1 MMCVWAP
8 ASCCATTLEQNFHC
22 WNIAAVKVCVIHG
35 PGWVPS
41 DISGTFLSLEFDRS
55 PEECSTECRRRPD
68 CAAFEWEKPHCRLM
82 VSTEKGQ
89 KIEWNAKSSIQ
100 QVVRLNNC
108 SEEHMSLNFSLTDVK
123 YLDGMFAPVNVYRG
137 EASYSRP
144 GSNPERQLR
153 LAQRSHVRNVPTTD
167 ACKNAT
173 WVLLH
178 INASDFEDGNSK
190 SPEFFGA
197 VAGCII
203 ADSAIV
209 HDVFQTGESNFEF
222 ELQTTELRSAYFKV
236 PETQEGLLKLS
247 VPSCPAPNQE
257 APNMMFGT
265 VEQGDIYSLGACEC
279 FGEAHANVKP
289 VDEGSNTAVPRNGV
303 HFNNG
308 TVPCR
313 RPKPTLG
320 DPSFVGDRGDTTWS
334 G

>member
-1 MMCVWAP
+1 M
-8 ASCCATTLEQNFHC
+8 SSN
-22 WNIAAVKVCVIHG
+22 G

-41 DISGTFLSLEFDRS
+41 EISGTFLSLEFDWS

-68 CAAFEWEKPHCRLM
+68 CAAFEWEKSHCRLM

-153 LAQRSHVRNVPTTD
+153 LARRSHVRNVPTTD
-167 ACKNAT
+167 ACENAT

-203 ADSAIV
+203 ADSAII
-209 HDVFQTGESNFEF
+209 HDVFQTGQSNFEF

-279 FGEAHANVKP
+279 FGEAHANIEP

-320 DPSFVGDRGDTTWS
+320 DPSFVVTTR
-334 G
+334 